1 MLFVFLQNLNMFSG
15 FWSSIH
21 GLLFGFTLQAA
32 LRNGGTMH
40 CSRGMASLCLSHAC
54 CHGERFCYQCLS
66 AIMVDWWRKGMTAK

>member
-32 LRNGGTMH
+32 LKNGGTMTVAVVWLRRVYPMH
-40 CSRGMASLCLSHAC
+40 VATASVFVTNVSQ
-54 CHGERFCYQCLS
+54 GS
-66 AIMVDWWRKGMTAK
+66 W